1 MTQKEL
7 YERNAELLRSIIPGV
22 QAKDY
27 KIESLNIF
35 NIALFMVAKG
45 FNEALGFDVLNYE
58 EIFKISNDSGRK
70 KELDDFLNS
79 EMTFFPDGYSL
90 EFQNTEE
97 VTEYCSHIRHY
108 IVEQMYSKW
117 IYDHIKLPNNR
128 PVEAGLGAAVNF
140 NNMNILENICC
151 QEDAEWIKSMFKEL
165 DGYKQVAEQLL
176 NDNLSEI
183 KGMWIATVHMVY
195 VAFANLV
202 GFALSGQRITDWDY
216 FWDLCSQLMLGS
228 KQEQLD
234 ASAEKAFNP
243 AQSQAPVDKNQPV
256 ELVGWSDI
264 KPTSYVAPSE
274 IEEVII
280 KKIMEEKMREVKISV
295 G

>member
-7 YERNAELLRSIIPGV
+7 YERNAELLMGIIPGV

-58 EIFKISNDSGRK
+58 EIFKISNDNDTIGKLRCEDT
-70 KELDDFLNS
+70 ELFPGEFL
-79 EMTFFPDGYSL
+79 E
-90 EFQNTEE
+90 NTEE
-97 VTEYCSHIRHY
+97 VRDYCSRIMHY
-108 IVEQMYSKW
+108 TVEQMYSKW
-117 IYDHIKLPNNR
+117 IYDHIKLPNNQ

-151 QEDAEWIKSMFKEL
+151 RSDLGINYLGRRIGFNKNI
-165 DGYKQVAEQLL
+165 AEQLL
-176 NDNLSEI
+176 NDRTEEI
-183 KGMWIATVHMVY
+183 KGMWIAMVHMVY

-216 FWDLCSQLMLGS
+216 FWDLCAQQMLGAS
-228 KQEQLD
+228 TQEQLD
-234 ASAEKAFNP
+234 ASVQKAFNP